1 MSYAIPFM
9 RLLNGA
15 RPGPALAPTA
25 VDPAR
30 LVSAAKHLYEL
41 RRQRDAAFGADL
53 FSEPAW
59 DMLLDLFIS
68 HHEGR
73 QLSVSAVCIGAR
85 APSATAL
92 RYLAILQEAGLVL
105 RTRDKNDGRRSH
117 IQLSVTGRQ
126 RMSDL
131 LAGLVDC

>member
-1 MSYAIPFM
+1 
-9 RLLNGA
+9 
-15 RPGPALAPTA
+15 
-25 VDPAR
+25 
-30 LVSAAKHLYEL
+30 
-41 RRQRDAAFGADL
+41 
-53 FSEPAW
+53 
-59 DMLLDLFIS
+59 
-68 HHEGR
+68 
-73 QLSVSAVCIGAR
+73 VSAVCIGAR

-117 IQLSVTGRQ
+117 IQLSVVGRQ